1 MNKIKS
7 AEKETA
13 DTKQVIET
21 FENIVNSNISQK
33 VLNGALTYCD
43 KCGETRLESALRH
56 IVGLQD
62 DICFKCEFFLINI
75 FFYDIIKTNTYKEL
89 KKWQTKKF

>member
-21 FENIVNSNISQK
+21 FENIVNSNISKK
-33 VLNGALTYCD
+33 V
-43 KCGETRLESALRH
+43 
-56 IVGLQD
+56 
-62 DICFKCEFFLINI
+62 
-75 FFYDIIKTNTYKEL
+75 
-89 KKWQTKKF
+89 